1 MKNDEYLSNPKNE
14 DDDTKQGTGSDM
26 QDDDLDLT
34 KQALNTVP
42 PSSRT
47 QISSRESINNDIR
60 RRVRSAKASENA
72 IFMPAKPNPTIAD
85 LSNKAVAVYA
95 RVSTKSTEQVSSIE
109 NQTKYYTE
117 KIKQSPH
124 WEMQEIYSESKSG
137 TSIKKRTEFQR
148 MLRDAK
154 DMKMDLILC
163 ASVSRFARNVAD
175 CIEQVRLLKTMNP
188 LHPIGVFFETENLYT
203 LDPDSN
209 QRLSIHAMLAGWE
222 SATRSGRMIISYN
235 QRICT
240 GQYPVLD
247 LLGYRHTIDGKLI
260 IQQDEALTV
269 RFIFLA
275 FICGYSY
282 QQIADVLTQKERKT
296 LNGRTDWNTGM
307 VRNIMSNERRW
318 GDLHARKTVVIDYA
332 EHIVVKNDNIR
343 DAAFVPNHH
352 EGIVTPQIARAAH
365 LVAASGKGLK
375 NGVPQMRVID
385 KGSLK
390 GFVSICPSWSGVDD
404 EAFQEVTRS
413 VYNAQEYEVVGQ
425 EAKILSGNA
434 HSNVEYMQFSQYEVP
449 YGVFFINRNTPTLTI
464 SPKSICFNS
473 ASHNKLKHSQYVEI
487 LYHPVLKTI
496 AIRACDINHPNAI
509 VWESSGREIMTLHTN
524 AFTDAIYERTTWN
537 RYYRFRFR
545 GVPRERNHSMII
557 FFFLDEPQILLGKK
571 ARKHHCDDPGT
582 QTKHISYTEGTSDM
596 ERLKKG
602 ELVYAYPDAWNQNRM
617 GISYQL
623 HRRRDQLINTIS
635 RADITEIGIEV
646 ENPLVG
652 SIPSQTEVMEELDQL
667 LLSM

>member
-1 MKNDEYLSNPKNE
+1 MKNDEDLRNPEKENVNTEQETLCKMQAEERDLS
-14 DDDTKQGTGSDM
+14 TQ
-26 QDDDLDLT
+26 
-34 KQALNTVP
+34 VP
-42 PSSRT
+42 IPTSLSSRT
-47 QISSRESINNDIR
+47 KINTRESINNDIR
-60 RRVRSAKASENA
+60 HRVRNAKASENA
-72 IFMPAKPNPTIAD
+72 IFIPAKPNPTIAD

-117 KIKQSPH
+117 KINQSPH

-260 IQQDEALTV
+260 IQQDEARTV
-269 RFIFLA
+269 RYIFLA

-307 VRNIMSNERRW
+307 VRNIMWNERRW

-365 LVAASGKGLK
+365 LVAASGKSLK
-375 NGVPQMRVID
+375 NGIPQMRVID
-385 KGSLK
+385 KGRLK
-390 GFVSICPSWSGVDD
+390 GFISICPFWSGVDD
-404 EAFQEVTRS
+404 EAFQEVSRS
-413 VYNAQEYEVVGQ
+413 VYNAEEYDLVGQ
-425 EAKILSGNA
+425 EANILSGNA

-449 YGVFFINRNTPTLTI
+449 YGVFFITRNTPTLTI

-487 LYHPVLKTI
+487 LYHPILKTI

-509 VWESSGREIMTLHTN
+509 LWESNGKAIMTLHTN

-537 RYYRFRFR
+537 RNYRFRFR
-545 GVPRERNHSMII
+545 GIPRERLNSMII
-557 FFFLDEPQILLGKK
+557 FFFLDEPQILLGKR
-571 ARKHHCDDPGT
+571 ARQRHCDELST
-582 QTKHISYTEGTSDM
+582 QTKHISYTEGTSDTD
-596 ERLKKG
+596 RLKKG
-602 ELVYAYPDAWNQNRM
+602 ELVYAYPDAWDQKRM
-617 GISYQL
+617 GRIYPL

-635 RADITEIGIEV
+635 QEDIAETGIEV
-646 ENPLVG
+646 ENPLIG
-652 SIPSQTEVMEELDQL
+652 SIPSQTEVKEELDQL